1 MEHTKK
7 QTSIEWLKKQLEQ
20 YGSSSN
26 LTLDWSTLDELCEQA
41 KEMNEQ
47 QIAQAWEDGNY
58 NYFHSKNNGVDFE
71 HGLEYYREKYG
82 EQEIEKT

>member
-1 MEHTKK
+1 MK
-7 QTSIEWLKKQLEQ
+7 QKTSIEWLIEQWPILESQ
-20 YGSSSN
+20 IPPRI
-26 LTLDWSTLDELCEQA
+26 LDQA

-82 EQEIEKT
+82 EKNNLVD